1 MSQIGVFEQN
11 MHVVQEE
18 IVMEEEI
25 DMEDQYSQF
34 QQFSM
39 TTIVN
44 KIDGVQI
51 SANIL
56 HDDSPTFAIPEFDIQ
71 EYLFGDSEDLAT
83 IRSNNQAVVN
93 KYVSENSIPSNTDIT
108 LSTIS
113 TRWMLELNEQEEKDQ
128 ESDQQYSPVFDN
140 QYQQFSFDME
150 ALDCSSTS
158 SFICEDDEG
167 FTDGDGGFGSDQ
179 INY

>member
-1 MSQIGVFEQN
+1 MSQIGVFVQSKQ
-11 MHVVQEE
+11 VVQEE

-34 QQFSM
+34 QPFSM
-39 TTIVN
+39 TTLSN
-44 KIDGVQI
+44 KMDGVQI
-51 SANIL
+51 SGNIL
-56 HDDSPTFAIPEFDIQ
+56 HDDSSTFAIPEFDIQ
-71 EYLFGDSEDLAT
+71 EYLFGDSEDLTT
-83 IRSNNQAVVN
+83 IRNNNQAVVN
-93 KYVSENSIPSNTDIT
+93 KYVSENSIPSNTNIT

-113 TRWMLELNEQEEKDQ
+113 TRWMLELHKEEDNEQETDHQ
-128 ESDQQYSPVFDN
+128 MSPVFAS

-150 ALDCSSTS
+150 ALECSSTA
-158 SFICEDDEG
+158 SFSYDEG